1 MLVKKSHM
9 ITIFTTTAIFHL
21 LFIKINYLYYQDY
34 RQIKILSLCIA
45 ILLLLTKIKILVL
58 KQWRIINLFV
68 TLLALTIAY
77 SSYINRHFKSSDTVT
92 SGLLAFGLVALFW
105 LVEYSIQNKTTP
117 ILLKTIFVC
126 SFIYCLITDI
136 LWIINPTVYGEANSF
151 LIGNKFDVSYSHFWM
166 ATSFLLYLKIENLS
180 KRKLYIALYVW
191 TICVAIVSECTTAV
205 VGCGVFILL
214 FCFRRQVEHIIRK
227 PLTVVIALLFFDSI
241 LIVNSA
247 ILSAPPINFF
257 IVSVLG
263 EDIGL
268 TGRVG
273 IYQKALATILGSPF
287 WGYGYENNYT
297 VSVNYIGASNIQN
310 GILDCVMSY
319 GIMGTLILLL
329 IIIMLITQNRKS
341 IPYTMMAVLYVYIV
355 ISSVEIAFNGW
366 FFACIAFLLLREKNY
381 FLRNDSININRKFEV

>member
-9 ITIFTTTAIFHL
+9 ITIFTAIAIFHL

-34 RQIKILSLCIA
+34 RQIKILSLSLA

-68 TLLALTIAY
+68 VLLALTIVY
-77 SSYINRHFKSSDTVT
+77 SSYTNRYFKSSDTVT
-92 SGLLAFGLVALFW
+92 SDLLAFGLIALFW
-105 LVEYSIQNKTTP
+105 LIEYSIQNKTTP
-117 ILLKTIFVC
+117 ILLKTIFMC
-126 SFIYCLITDI
+126 SFIYCFITDI
-136 LWIINPTVYGEANSF
+136 LWIMYPSVYGEANSF
-151 LIGNKFDVSYSHFWM
+151 LVGNKFDVSYLHFWM
-166 ATSFLLYLKIENLS
+166 AISYLLYLKIKNLS

-191 TICVAIVSECTTAV
+191 AICVAIISECTTAV
-205 VGCGVFILL
+205 VGCVVFILL
-214 FCFRRQVEHIIRK
+214 FCFRRQVEHVIRRA
-227 PLTVVIALLFFDSI
+227 LSVVIALIFFDSI

-263 EDIGL
+263 EDVGL

-273 IYQKALATILGSPF
+273 IYQKALATILGSPI

-297 VSVNYIGASNIQN
+297 VSVNYIGAANIQN

-319 GIMGTLILLL
+319 GIIGTLILLL
-329 IIIMLITQNRKS
+329 IIIMLIRQNRES
-341 IPYTMMAVLYVYIV
+341 ISYTIIAVLYVYIV

-366 FFACIAFLLLREKNY
+366 FFACVAFLLLRKNDC
-381 FLRNDSININRKFEV
+381 FLSDDSININNKFEV

>member
-9 ITIFTTTAIFHL
+9 ITIFITIAIFHL

-34 RQIKILSLCIA
+34 RQIKILCLSIA

-58 KQWRIINLFV
+58 KQWRFINLFV
-68 TLLALTIAY
+68 FLLALTIVY
-77 SSYINRHFKSSDTVT
+77 SSYINRYFKSSDTVT
-92 SGLLAFGLVALFW
+92 SDLLAFGLIALFW
-105 LVEYSIQNKTTP
+105 LVEYSIQNKTTS
-117 ILLKTIFVC
+117 ILLKTIFAC

-136 LWIINPTVYGEANSF
+136 LWFINPTVYGEANSF
-151 LIGNKFDVSYSHFWM
+151 FIGNKFDVSYLHFWM
-166 ATSFLLYLKIENLS
+166 ATSYLLYLKVENS
-180 KRKLYIALYVW
+180 FKRKFYIALYMW
-191 TICVAIVSECTTAV
+191 AICVAIISECTTAV

-227 PLTVVIALLFFDSI
+227 PLSVVIALLFFNSI

-247 ILSAPPINFF
+247 ILSAPPINYF
-257 IVSVLG
+257 IVNILG
-263 EDIGL
+263 EDVGL

-273 IYQKALATILGSPF
+273 IYQKALATILGSPL

-297 VSVNYIGASNIQN
+297 VSVNYIGAANIQN

-329 IIIMLITQNRKS
+329 IIIMLIKQNRKS
-341 IPYTMMAVLYVYIV
+341 IPYTIMVVLYVYIV

-366 FFACIAFLLLREKNY
+366 FFACVSFLLLKEKNI
-381 FLRNDSININRKFEV
+381 FLHDDNININREFEV